1 VEWFFHIPEQRRKP
15 TMPSPRRYAVN
26 LSILFT
32 EVPFLERPQA
42 AADAGFDAVEC
53 WWPWPDTATPST
65 EDVDAFVS
73 AIENAGVQLIGL
85 NFFAGDMAGGDRGL
99 FAWPEREADIR
110 ANIPVVAEIGKRLG
124 CKAFNALYGNRI
136 EGGDDAAADALA
148 TELLAEAGKAVA
160 ADGGTI
166 LIEPVSGTPAYPL
179 KTAADAIAVVDRV
192 KEETGVDNLGFLC
205 DLYHLAANGDDVDA
219 AVETYG
225 PRSAHVQIADN
236 PGRGE
241 PGTGELPLDRWLD
254 ELAAQGYDGYVAL
267 EYKTT
272 STTTDGL
279 DAWLPRADR
288 SSKK

>member
-1 VEWFFHIPEQRRKP
+1 MP
-15 TMPSPRRYAVN
+15 TRRYAVN

-53 WWPWPDTATPST
+53 WWPWNDTATPSQEQT
-65 EDVDAFVS
+65 DAFVA

-85 NFFAGDMAGGDRGL
+85 NFFAGDMPAGDRGL
-99 FAWPEREADIR
+99 FARPEREAEIR

-124 CKAFNALYGNRI
+124 CKAFNALYGNRVD
-136 EGGDDAAADALA
+136 GGDDAASADALA
-148 TELLAEAGKAVA
+148 TELLAEAGRAVG

-179 KTAADAIAVVDRV
+179 KTAADAIAVIDRV
-192 KEETGVDNLGFLC
+192 KEQTGIDNLGFLC

-219 AVETYG
+219 AVQAYG
-225 PRSAHVQIADN
+225 TRAAHVQIADD

-241 PGTGELPLDRWLD
+241 PGTGNLPIDRYLDDLG
-254 ELAAQGYDGYVAL
+254 AQGYDGYVAL

-272 STTTDGL
+272 STTTEGL
-279 DAWLPRADR
+279 DAWLPRAERTAR
-288 SSKK
+288 SHA